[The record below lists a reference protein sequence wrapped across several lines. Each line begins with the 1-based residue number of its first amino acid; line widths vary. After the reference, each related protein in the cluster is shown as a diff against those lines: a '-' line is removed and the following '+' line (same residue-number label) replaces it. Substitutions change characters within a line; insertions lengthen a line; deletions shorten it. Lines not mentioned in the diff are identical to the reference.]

1 MIGIVF
7 SLIVLI
13 AQIAL
18 AYESVRDKASRFHR
32 SHYIS
37 NRDTASQKAT
47 QTGAKVVSK
56 VVNFGGFLMLFWSLL
71 AAVLVKF
78 CSRFGGG
85 GPIARGMS
93 DENDLIYGAHPVEEA
108 LRNSRRRIV
117 KLTTT
122 LNGAE
127 RLKALTKPL
136 GITAEI
142 VAPKV
147 LDRMVEPDAVHQG
160 MILVAKP
167 LVQPALSEIAQS
179 GVVVML
185 DQVTDPHNVGA
196 IMRTCAA
203 FNVRALV
210 TTARHSADASGVLFK
225 AASGAYEHVPFVKVT
240 NLARAMEELRGAGF
254 RLVGLDSDA
263 EVVLGEV
270 DKSPLLV
277 IVLGA
282 EGKGLR
288 ELTRKN
294 CDVVA
299 KLDFSGAI
307 RSLNVSNAA
316 AIALYALT
324 R

>member
-1 MIGIVF
+1 
-7 SLIVLI
+7 
-13 AQIAL
+13 
-18 AYESVRDKASRFHR
+18 
-32 SHYIS
+32 
-37 NRDTASQKAT
+37 
-47 QTGAKVVSK
+47 
-56 VVNFGGFLMLFWSLL
+56 
-71 AAVLVKF
+71 
-78 CSRFGGG
+78 
-85 GPIARGMS
+85 MS
-93 DENDLIYGAHPVEEA
+93 DENDVIYGAHPVEEA
-108 LRNSRRRIV
+108 LKNPKRKFV

-127 RLKALTKPL
+127 RLKEFIQPL
-136 GITAEI
+136 GIMPEI
-142 VAPKV
+142 VNPKV
-147 LDRMVEPDAVHQG
+147 LDRKVEPDAVHQG
-160 MILVAKP
+160 MILEAKP
-167 LVQPALSEIAQS
+167 LRQPQLHEIEQS

-196 IMRTCAA
+196 ILRTCAA

-210 TTARHSADASGVLFK
+210 TTARHSAEASGVLFK

-240 NLARAMEELRGAGF
+240 NLARAMEELREAGF
-254 RLVGLDSDA
+254 RMVGLDSEA
-263 EVVLGEV
+263 EIALDEVNKALPLVL
-270 DKSPLLV
+270 
-277 IVLGA
+277 VLGA

-316 AIALYALT
+316 AVALYALT

>member
-1 MIGIVF
+1 
-7 SLIVLI
+7 
-13 AQIAL
+13 
-18 AYESVRDKASRFHR
+18 
-32 SHYIS
+32 
-37 NRDTASQKAT
+37 
-47 QTGAKVVSK
+47 
-56 VVNFGGFLMLFWSLL
+56 
-71 AAVLVKF
+71 
-78 CSRFGGG
+78 
-85 GPIARGMS
+85 MS
-93 DENDLIYGAHPVEEA
+93 DENDIIYGAHPVEEA
-108 LRNSRRRIV
+108 LKNPKRKIV
-117 KLTTT
+117 KLTCT

-127 RLKALTKPL
+127 RLKPFTQPL
-136 GITAEI
+136 GIIPEI
-142 VAPKV
+142 VNPKV
-147 LDRMVEPDAVHQG
+147 LDRKVEPDAVHQG
-160 MILVAKP
+160 MILEAKA
-167 LVQPALSEIAQS
+167 LRQPQLNEIEQS

-196 IMRTCAA
+196 ILRTCAA
-203 FNVRALV
+203 FQVTAVV
-210 TTARHSADASGVLFK
+210 TTARHSAEASGVLFK

-240 NLARAMEELRGAGF
+240 NLARAMEELRDAGF

-270 DKSPLLV
+270 DKTPPLVL
-277 IVLGA
+277 VLGA

-316 AIALYALT
+316 AVALYALT

>member
-1 MIGIVF
+1 
-7 SLIVLI
+7 
-13 AQIAL
+13 
-18 AYESVRDKASRFHR
+18 
-32 SHYIS
+32 
-37 NRDTASQKAT
+37 
-47 QTGAKVVSK
+47 
-56 VVNFGGFLMLFWSLL
+56 
-71 AAVLVKF
+71 
-78 CSRFGGG
+78 
-85 GPIARGMS
+85 MS
-93 DENDLIYGAHPVEEA
+93 DENDVIYGAHPVEEA
-108 LRNSRRRIV
+108 LKNPKRKFV

-127 RLKALTKPL
+127 RLKEFIQPL
-136 GITAEI
+136 GITPEI
-142 VAPKV
+142 VNPKV
-147 LDRMVEPDAVHQG
+147 LDRKVEPDAVHQG
-160 MILVAKP
+160 MILEAKP
-167 LVQPALSEIAQS
+167 LRQPQLREIEQS

-196 IMRTCAA
+196 ILRTCAA

-210 TTARHSADASGVLFK
+210 TTARHSAEASGVLFK

-240 NLARAMEELRGAGF
+240 NLARAMEEFREADF
-254 RLVGLDSDA
+254 RLVGLDSEA
-263 EVVLGEV
+263 EFSLADV
-270 DKSPLLV
+270 DKTPPLVL
-277 IVLGA
+277 VLGA

-316 AIALYALT
+316 AVALYALT